1 MGDSSRLNMTLM
13 WYSIYNQALRSISTG
28 TSEMDSAMSPCHL
41 SPHLLWLLRVS
52 EVLFSLEPGVLML
65 L

>member
-28 TSEMDSAMSPCHL
+28 TSEMDSAMSPVTSPALVAQGFRGAFL
-41 SPHLLWLLRVS
+41 S
-52 EVLFSLEPGVLML
+52 
-65 L
+65 